1 MTSAICPV
9 CSRRS
14 CFYNLGSLHL
24 LPVMIQHL
32 VPRSRFEQA
41 LGSAEP
47 RLDGSA
53 DVCRG
58 RSGNVICL
66 FLVLNANMQPMS
78 AIQPRR
84 DFTPQQ
90 ALPVL

>member
-14 CFYNLGSLHL
+14 CFYNLASLHL

-47 RLDGSA
+47 YLYGLLA
-53 DVCRG
+53 
-58 RSGNVICL
+58 
-66 FLVLNANMQPMS
+66 
-78 AIQPRR
+78 
-84 DFTPQQ
+84 
-90 ALPVL
+90 ALMYVEAGPETSFVYF